1 MHKKACR
8 RGIFMQRRLMQ
19 SLIYMREWKGP
30 MAWTFVH
37 KVLTVMQLITGTQIN
52 WLLIQSK
59 MTCDGRHL
67 AENDLFGA
75 TMRDDDDL
83 LFDETLHGACHI
95 LLWGHFEFWVFML
108 CKHHWSFQICLP
120 FWICKRVPPLPKG
133 WYIIISVIN
142 GWLFL
147 KSQALQK

>member
-8 RGIFMQRRLMQ
+8 SGIFMQRRLMQ
-19 SLIYMREWKGP
+19 SLIYMREWKGL

-52 WLLIQSK
+52 WLLIRSK

-67 AENDLFGA
+67 AENNLFGT

-83 LFDETLHGACHI
+83 LFDETHMALVIFCFEAI
-95 LLWGHFEFWVFML
+95 LNFEFL
-108 CKHHWSFQICLP
+108 CFANTTDLSRYVCHFGFASEF
-120 FWICKRVPPLPKG
+120 PLCRKAG
-133 WYIIISVIN
+133 I
-142 GWLFL
+142 
-147 KSQALQK
+147 